1 MTDAPAAP
9 PPSPCDACGS
19 TKSPLLKMSLGRDFF
34 GRVYDRLSPSADHSP
49 KWYCETCSMHKNL
62 QRDFRDIRAEHDKL
76 KKGQPSELAGTEQ
89 AHRAH
94 LRLREIATFLGGAQ
108 TNSPLLDPGD
118 VTALLHEL
126 QARPATPS
134 PSH

>member
-19 TKSPLLKMSLGRDFF
+19 AKSPLLKMSLGRDFF
-34 GRVYDRLSPSADHSP
+34 GRVYDRLSPSADQSP

-62 QRDFRDIRAEHDKL
+62 QRDFRDIRTEFDKL
-76 KKGQPSELAGTEQ
+76 KKGQPSELAGPEQ

-94 LRLREIATFLGGAQ
+94 LRLKEIATILGGAQ
-108 TNSPLLDPGD
+108 THSRLLDPAD
-118 VTALLHEL
+118 VTTLLHEL
-126 QARPATPS
+126 QSRPASPI